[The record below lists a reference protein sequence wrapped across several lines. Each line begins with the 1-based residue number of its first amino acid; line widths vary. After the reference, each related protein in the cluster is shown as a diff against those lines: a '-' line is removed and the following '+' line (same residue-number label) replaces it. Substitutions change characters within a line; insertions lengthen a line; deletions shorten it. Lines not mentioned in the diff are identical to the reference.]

1 MATIMHAKVRPLVS
15 DDYSG
20 ASRQRTIGLAL
31 AVIGMALGVVT
42 LVANLA
48 AAGDESVRASVLP
61 WSFGVTTTAFA
72 VVKAAIVVILWG
84 ILMKVWLRID
94 AIKAAVV
101 RLVDVQSGDFKDGE
115 TDSDYG
121 RVAISHGT
129 PNELPIHKMA
139 KTMWAPM
146 AVMGAM
152 AVMIGL
158 IVSFVWSS
166 NGSLAASSW
175 TQGLQFL
182 GEGMLLSSISFV
194 LGTILWAMRTGG
206 SEVQASLGVKI
217 KTLKMPV
224 TAKVFVAL
232 MMMGLMV
239 SIAQFV
245 LYIALAGG
253 AAANVAAWQAWLG
266 PFRELGLALI
276 LTGITMALVTIGNV
290 LNFQFD
296 RIVELIRTG
305 R

>member
-20 ASRQRTIGLAL
+20 ASRQRSIGLAL
-31 AVIGMALGVVT
+31 AVVGMALGVVT
-42 LVANLA
+42 LIANLA
-48 AAGDESVRASVLP
+48 AAGDASVRASTLP
-61 WSFGVTTTAFA
+61 WSFGLTTTAFGM
-72 VVKAAIVVILWG
+72 VKAAIVVILWG

-94 AIKAAVV
+94 AIKGTVT
-101 RLVDVQSGDFKDGE
+101 RLVKVQAGDFEDGDA
-115 TDSDYG
+115 DSIYG
-121 RVAISHGT
+121 RVSISHT
-129 PNELPIHKMA
+129 VPADLPIHRMA
-139 KTMWAPM
+139 KSMWAPM
-146 AVMGAM
+146 AAMGAM
-152 AVMIGL
+152 AVGVGL
-158 IVSFVWSS
+158 ITSFAWASS
-166 NGSLAASSW
+166 GSVAASAW

-206 SEVQASLGVKI
+206 SEVQASLGVQI

-224 TAKVFVAL
+224 TAKVFVAF

-239 SIAQFV
+239 SIAQFG
-245 LYIALAGG
+245 LYVALASG
-253 AAANVAAWQAWLG
+253 AATNTAAWFAFLG
-266 PFRELGLALI
+266 PLRELGLALI
-276 LTGITMALVTIGNV
+276 LTGITMALVTIANV